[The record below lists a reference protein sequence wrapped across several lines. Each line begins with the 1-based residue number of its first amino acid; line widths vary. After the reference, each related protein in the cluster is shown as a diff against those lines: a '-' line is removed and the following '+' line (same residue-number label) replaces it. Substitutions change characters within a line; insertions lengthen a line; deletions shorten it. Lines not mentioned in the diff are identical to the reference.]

1 LTLDRCFLA
10 TNGWVDDFPLTS
22 NELGLK
28 LYHDTHCFFSLRS
41 FRMSMYVAKPLSA
54 LVSLSLILSGPAFAQ
69 QQPAPAGAGA
79 ASGAAVGGVTVGA
92 VGAAVAVV
100 AAAAALSGGSSG
112 SAASASGS
120 ATSAATS
127 SSTAASQART
137 ANTAATAAVNQL
149 SGLAGFGA
157 LNDTLRQNAI
167 ELQGRAENAA
177 SDLAVANTAAT
188 SGVINPIT
196 GNTVCAAATTCT
208 AAEKLLLGYE
218 AARLAKAAVEATLV
232 YIAAVETAALS
243 VTNKNVTA
251 YATGTAALAS
261 AYAAALLAQT
271 AANDA
276 ITSYNALATALGLTG
291 TTIAA
296 SSGTTGSIGASGTV
310 SFARGSQ

>member
-1 LTLDRCFLA
+1 MF
-10 TNGWVDDFPLTS
+10 S
-22 NELGLK
+22 QSLK
-28 LYHDTHCFFSLRS
+28 PVSI
-41 FRMSMYVAKPLSA
+41 A
-54 LVSLSLILSGPAFAQ
+54 VSLSLAFSGPLMAQ
-69 QQPAPAGAGA
+69 QQSAPAGAGA

-92 VGAAVAVV
+92 IGAAVAVV
-100 AAAAALSGGSSG
+100 AAAAALSGGSGG

-127 SSTAASQART
+127 ASTAASQSRT
-137 ANTAATAAVNQL
+137 ANTAIAAAAAQFATVNGYTAPDNL
-149 SGLAGFGA
+149 STLAS
-157 LNDTLRQNAI
+157 NAT
-167 ELQGRAENAA
+167 ELQQRAEAAA
-177 SDLAVANTAAT
+177 SNLAQANQVSTL
-188 SGVINPIT
+188 GVVNPIT
-196 GNTVCAAATTCT
+196 GQTICAAANTCT

-232 YIAAVETAALS
+232 YLAAVEQAAVL
-243 VTNKNVTA
+243 VANKNQTA

-271 AANDA
+271 AANDS

-310 SFARGSQ
+310 AYTLGAQ